1 MFNDIEKYV
10 RLPYLLIS
18 LIPLSLITGPAVPD
32 ISVIVS
38 CILFIYFIFK
48 KKITNI
54 SNNFIFYSIFFW
66 ISLII
71 LNLISINIYKS
82 TSESFIF
89 LRLLLIP
96 IIMYFWLFKS
106 NKQIQFVLFVIF
118 IANSIIIIDSLYQ
131 FLNYDPLEGFGKDIF
146 FRKAEIYGRLSGPFL
161 DMVPGSY
168 ISKFFIFGFIF
179 LILTIKDKKVLFFS
193 SIIYISLCGLITFIS
208 GERMALATFIL
219 AILLMFILIKEYRLI
234 FATSFIFFIFSSFM
248 IFKNHDHY
256 QNYTILESKATHLG
270 LTIKKFKEDCVLE
283 EKCSRIIKVQPKID
297 VVLKD
302 FSKSA
307 YYDAYSL
314 AFEMFKSYPLTGI
327 GMNNFKYGCLF
338 KKEYKKETCWSHPH
352 NFYLQSLTE
361 TGLIGFSLFLIYI
374 FIVFKICLLNY
385 NNSRFSKYSFVALI
399 VIFWPIMSTGSL
411 LKNWHGIET
420 FFIIGLCM
428 TITNILKNKVT

>member
-1 MFNDIEKYV
+1 MIKDIEKNF

-18 LIPLSLITGPAVPD
+18 LIPLTLITGPAIPD
-32 ISVIVS
+32 ISVGIS

-48 KKITNI
+48 KKIINI
-54 SNNFIFYSIFFW
+54 SHNFIFYSIFFW
-66 ISLII
+66 ISLIV

-82 TSESFIF
+82 TTESFIF
-89 LRLLLIP
+89 LRILLIP
-96 IIMYFWLFKS
+96 IIMHFWLFRS
-106 NKQIQFVLFVIF
+106 NKQIQFVLFIIF
-118 IANSIIIIDSLYQ
+118 VSNLIVIIDTLYQ
-131 FLNYDPLEGFGKDIF
+131 FLNYDSLEGFGNDIF
-146 FRKAEIYGRLSGPFL
+146 FREAEIYGRLSGPFL

-179 LILTIKDKKVLFFS
+179 LILTIKDKKFLFFS
-193 SIIYISLCGLITFIS
+193 STTYLSLCGIITFIS
-208 GERMALATFIL
+208 GERMALATFML
-219 AILLMFILIKEYRLI
+219 AIFLMFILVKEYRLV
-234 FATSFIFFIFSSFM
+234 FTTSFILFIFSSFM

-256 QNYTILESKATHLG
+256 QNYTIIESEATHLG
-270 LTIKKFKEDCVLE
+270 LTIKKFKKDCAI
-283 EKCSRIIKVQPKID
+283 EKECSRIIKVQPKID
-297 VVLKD
+297 VILKN

-327 GMNNFKYGCLF
+327 GMNNFNYGCLF

-374 FIVFKICLLNY
+374 FLVLKICLLNY
-385 NNSRFSKYSFVALI
+385 NKNKFSKYSFVALI
-399 VIFWPIMSTGSL
+399 IIFWPIMSTGSL

-420 FFIIGLCM
+420 FFIIGLCI
-428 TITNILKNKVT
+428 TISNLFRIRAT